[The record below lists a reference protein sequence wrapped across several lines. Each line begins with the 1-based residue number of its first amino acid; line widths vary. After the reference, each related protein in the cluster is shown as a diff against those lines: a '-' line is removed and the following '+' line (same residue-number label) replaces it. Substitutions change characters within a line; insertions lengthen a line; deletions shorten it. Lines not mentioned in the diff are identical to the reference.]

1 MGYTDLAHL
10 THLLENVLDA
20 FRNGDMAV
28 TSDWM
33 DILFE
38 ALDHLEAM
46 VQSIIDGGDG
56 KRDISEVSAKL
67 DVNGVHAETLCFS
80 GTC

>member
-20 FRNGDMAV
+20 IRNGDMAV
-28 TSDWM
+28 TSDWL

-56 KRDISEVSAKL
+56 KEISQK
-67 DVNGVHAETLCFS
+67 
-80 GTC
+80 

>member
-20 FRNGDMAV
+20 IRNGDMEV
-28 TSDWM
+28 TSDWL

-38 ALDHLEAM
+38 G
-46 VQSIIDGGDG
+46 SGSPG
-56 KRDISEVSAKL
+56 S
-67 DVNGVHAETLCFS
+67 NGSVYY
-80 GTC
+80 